1 MEVSQSAAGLEIVE
15 ADVVDLETVV
25 DAAEVRPVVVVVPAE
40 VDVAVRGAEPML
52 SSSRTGTLVSS
63 SPRAR
68 RVCW

>member
-25 DAAEVRPVVVVVPAE
+25 DAAGVRPVVVVDPVE
-40 VDVAVRGAEPML
+40 VDVAVRGAEPMS
-52 SSSRTGTLVSS
+52 SSSRTDTLVSS

-68 RVCW
+68 RVCS